1 MDKESEGFAYLR
13 QEFPKISEAKMK
25 EGIFIG
31 PQITQLFEDQDFT
44 TKLYATERRAWKA
57 LENVCRNFLG
67 NEKVE
72 SRSNVKSIRVTRSFN
87 REAFFFLILICQH
100 QCTTFNFWMTGS
112 VLNISAWCMYSVGIV
127 WTENIK

>member
-72 SRSNVKSIRVTRSFN
+72 SHSNVKSIRVTWSFN
-87 REAFFFLILICQH
+87 REVFFFFLILICRH
-100 QCTTFNFWMTGS
+100 QCTTFNF
-112 VLNISAWCMYSVGIV
+112 
-127 WTENIK
+127 